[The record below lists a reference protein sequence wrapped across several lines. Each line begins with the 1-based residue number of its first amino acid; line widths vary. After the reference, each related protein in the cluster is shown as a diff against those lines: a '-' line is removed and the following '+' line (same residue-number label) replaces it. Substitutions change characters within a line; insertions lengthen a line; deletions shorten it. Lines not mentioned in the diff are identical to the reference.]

1 MPGGSSLI
9 GRRIGA
15 YEVVALLGAGG
26 MGEVYR
32 ARDGRLDRDVAL
44 KIVRPGLAADPELM
58 ARLEREARVLATLSH
73 PHIAAIYGI
82 EDVPEHA
89 DVGSGARAL
98 VLELVGGET
107 LADRL
112 AHAGAPAQGLP
123 VAEAIEIASQIVS
136 ALDSAHERGIVHRD
150 LKPANVKL
158 TDDRIVK
165 VLDFGLA
172 KTAPSPDMAHS
183 PTITSASR
191 DGVMLGTPAYMS
203 PEQVRG
209 KGVDKRSDI
218 WAFGCVL
225 YELLTGQTVFAR
237 ATMADTIG
245 AILNDEPDWSRLPI
259 DTPAPLRH
267 LLQLC
272 LTKDPRRRL
281 RDIGDA
287 RLDGTAPHSLSAGV
301 TDVAPRP
308 VQFQR
313 LSDFPG
319 VNESPAISPDGRMV
333 AFVGVAAGRR
343 HLFTLL
349 LSGGTPLQITRDDA
363 DHDHPRWTPDSSA
376 LLYHTPAGG
385 SEEEGSLWEIPALG
399 GTPRPIASALG
410 GGDVSRSGRRIAFF
424 RLRQTVQELLT
435 TNRDGSD
442 ERVVTTITWGNP
454 CRHPRWSPDDR
465 FIAFQSS
472 RGGHLQEELAV
483 VPADG
488 GTARFIAAAGSINGV
503 SWLPDGSGFVY
514 SSSADSTMPYPR
526 TYGLRLMR
534 LDGTGDRQTTFGDT
548 SHVAPDVHASGR
560 IVACRIR
567 GASDIWR
574 FPTAGSA
581 TENVAAAERMTH
593 QTGSLQTPSVSP
605 DGRELVFL
613 SDNGAHANLWIA
625 GTDGAAPRQLTFER
639 ERSVSMGVPLW
650 SPAGDRIAFV
660 RSHQTVE
667 IRVINPNGRG
677 LRQLVPEGF
686 GPSWSRDGRWLYYVR
701 TVGSRFRIEK
711 IPVDGGEPVIVR
723 DESFVHGPTAGDGAI
738 FFAMRPEQVG
748 SMDWII
754 QRASPDDGPAV
765 TIGRI
770 SASRLPVSSAFVCCS
785 LSPDGQWLALPLI
798 DGATTNIWALPTGG
812 GPMRQLTDF
821 GGRPTLIAR
830 QVCWSP
836 DGRYLYAAV
845 AENGSDIVMYDGLI

>member
-1 MPGGSSLI
+1 MADNSSLV

-15 YEVVALLGAGG
+15 YEVVSLLGAGG

-44 KIVRPGLAADPELM
+44 KIVRPVLAADPELM
-58 ARLEREARVLATLSH
+58 ARFEREARVLATLSH

-82 EDVPEHA
+82 EDVPDHTG
-89 DVGSGARAL
+89 VGAGARAL

-107 LADRL
+107 LSDRL
-112 AHAGAPAQGLP
+112 ARAGAPGVGLP

-136 ALDSAHERGIVHRD
+136 ALDSAHERGIIHRD

-158 TDDRIVK
+158 TDDQIVK

-172 KTAPSPDMAHS
+172 KAASSPETSHS
-183 PTITSASR
+183 VTITSASR

-209 KGVDKRSDI
+209 RGVDKRSDI

-225 YELLTGQTVFAR
+225 YELLTGRIAFAR
-237 ATMADTIG
+237 ATIADTIS
-245 AILNDEPDWSRLPI
+245 AILIDEPDWSPLPI
-259 DTPAPLRH
+259 GTPAALRQ

-287 RLDGTAPHSLSAGV
+287 RLDGNAPHAVSAAV
-301 TDVAPRP
+301 TDVAPRT

-333 AFVGVAAGRR
+333 AFVAVITGRR
-343 HLFTLL
+343 QLFTLL
-349 LSGGTPLQITRDDA
+349 LSGGTPLQITRDDC
-363 DHDHPRWTPDSSA
+363 DHDHPRWTPDSGA
-376 LLYHTPAGG
+376 LLYHTPAEG
-385 SEEEGSLWEIPALG
+385 SEEEGTLWEIPALG
-399 GTPRPIASALG
+399 GTPRPIVSALG
-410 GGDVSRSGRRIAFF
+410 GGDVSRSGHRIAFF
-424 RLRQTVQELLT
+424 RLREGVQELLT

-442 ERVVTTITWGNP
+442 ARVVTTIGWGHP
-454 CRHPRWSPDDR
+454 CRYPRWSPDDR
-465 FIAFQSS
+465 FIAFES
-472 RGGHLQEELAV
+472 RRLTHFSEELSV
-483 VPADG
+483 VSAAG
-488 GTARFIAAAGSINGV
+488 GAARSIVAAGSINGL
-503 SWLPDGSGFVY
+503 SWLPDGSGLVC
-514 SSSADSTMPYPR
+514 SSSADSTIPYPR
-526 TYGLRLMR
+526 TYGLRVIR
-534 LDGTGDRQTTFGDT
+534 LDGTGNRQATYGDT
-548 SHVAPDVHASGR
+548 SHVAPDVHASGK

-567 GASDIWR
+567 SGSDIWR
-574 FPTAGSA
+574 FPTSGSP
-581 TENVAAAERMTH
+581 TENVAAAERITH

-613 SDNGAHANLWIA
+613 SDNGAHANLWIT
-625 GTDGAAPRQLTFER
+625 GTDRAVPRQLTFER
-639 ERSVSMGVPLW
+639 DRSVTMGLPLW

-660 RSHQTVE
+660 CSHQTTG

-686 GPSWSRDGRWLYYVR
+686 GPSWSRDGRWLYYTR
-701 TVGSRFRIEK
+701 TVGTRWRVEK
-711 IPVDGGEPVIVR
+711 IPVDGGEPVTVR
-723 DESFVHGPTAGDGAI
+723 DDGFVHAPTAGDGTI
-738 FFAMRPEQVG
+738 FFALRPEQVA
-748 SMDWII
+748 SIDWILY
-754 QRASPDDGPAV
+754 RASPDDGPA
-765 TIGRI
+765 TAIGRI
-770 SASRLPVSSAFVCCS
+770 SASRLPLSPAFVHCS
-785 LSPDGQWLALPLI
+785 LSPDGQWLALPLV
-798 DGATTNIWALPTGG
+798 DGATTNIWAIPTDG
-812 GPMRQLTDF
+812 GPMRPLTDF

-845 AENGSDIVMYDGLI
+845 AENGADIVMYDGLI

>member
-1 MPGGSSLI
+1 MTDGSSLI

-15 YEVVALLGAGG
+15 YEVVSLLGTGG

-44 KIVRPGLAADPELM
+44 KIVRPVLAIDPDLM
-58 ARLEREARVLATLSH
+58 ARFEREARVLATLSH

-82 EDVPEHA
+82 EDVPDQA
-89 DVGSGARAL
+89 GVGAGARAL
-98 VLELVGGET
+98 ILELVGGET

-112 AHAGAPAQGLP
+112 ARAGAPGVGLP

-136 ALDSAHERGIVHRD
+136 ALDSAHERGVVHRD

-158 TDDRIVK
+158 TDDQIVK

-172 KTAPSPDMAHS
+172 KTASPPDTSHS
-183 PTITSASR
+183 VTITSASH

-209 KGVDKRSDI
+209 RGVDKRSDI

-225 YELLTGQTVFAR
+225 YELLTGRAAFAR
-237 ATMADTIG
+237 ATIADTIS
-245 AILNDEPDWSRLPI
+245 AILSDEPEWSRLPI
-259 DTPAPLRH
+259 NTPASLRQ

-287 RLDGTAPHSLSAGV
+287 RLDGHTAHAVSAAV
-301 TDVAPRP
+301 IDIAPRT

-313 LSDFPG
+313 LSDFTG
-319 VNESPAISPDGRMV
+319 VNEAPAISPDGRMV
-333 AFVGVAAGRR
+333 AFVSVANGRR

-349 LSGGTPLQITRDDA
+349 LSGGTPLQLTRDDC
-363 DHDHPRWTPDSSA
+363 DHEHPRWTPDSGA
-376 LLYHTPAGG
+376 LLYHTPAEG
-385 SEEEGSLWEIPALG
+385 SEEEGTLWEIPALG
-399 GTPRPIASALG
+399 GTPRPIVSALG
-410 GGDVSRSGRRIAFF
+410 GGDVSRSGLRIAFF
-424 RLRQTVQELLT
+424 RLRQGVQELLT

-442 ERVVTTITWGNP
+442 ARVVTTIPWGHL
-454 CRHPRWSPDDR
+454 CRCLRWSPDDR
-465 FIAFQSS
+465 FIVFQSS
-472 RGGHLQEELAV
+472 PLTVFSEEFSV
-483 VPADG
+483 VPAAG
-488 GTARFIAAAGSINGV
+488 GPARSIVAAGSINGL
-503 SWLPDGSGFVY
+503 SWLPDGSGFLY

-526 TYGLRLMR
+526 TYGLRVIR
-534 LDGTGDRQTTFGDT
+534 IDGTGDRQATFGDT

-567 GASDIWR
+567 SASDIWR
-574 FPTAGSA
+574 FPTTGSPI
-581 TENVAAAERMTH
+581 ENVAAAERMTR

-605 DGRELVFL
+605 DGRQIVFL

-625 GTDGAAPRQLTFER
+625 AVDGAAPRQLTFER
-639 ERSVSMGVPLW
+639 DRSVTMGLPLW

-660 RSHQTVE
+660 CSHQTTG

-686 GPSWSRDGRWLYYVR
+686 GPSWSRDGRWLYYTR
-701 TVGSRFRIEK
+701 TVGTRWRIEK
-711 IPVDGGEPVIVR
+711 IPVDGGEPVTVR
-723 DESFVHGPTAGDGAI
+723 AESLVHGPTAGDGAL
-738 FFAMRPEQVG
+738 FFALRPEQVG
-748 SMDWII
+748 SIDWTIY
-754 QRASPDDGPAV
+754 RASPDDGPAEA
-765 TIGRI
+765 IGRI
-770 SASRLPVSSAFVCCS
+770 SASRLPVSSAFVHCS

-798 DGATTNIWALPTGG
+798 DGATTNIWALPTSG
-812 GPMRQLTDF
+812 GPMRPLTDF
-821 GGRPTLIAR
+821 AGRPTLIAR

-845 AENGSDIVMYDGLI
+845 AENSADIVMYDGLI